1 MARSSAPATPPAHD
15 LFAQSVYVRG
25 AMTLQALRLRVGD
38 QTFFRILRTYAARY
52 RYANAGTAD
61 FIAVA
66 NTVSG
71 QNFIPFFHT
80 WLYAPAAPAMP
91 RLLPAQ

>member
-1 MARSSAPATPPAHD
+1 MAHSSAPATTPAHD

-38 QTFFRILRTYAARY
+38 QTFFHILRVYAARY
-52 RYANAGTAD
+52 RYAIACSVD

-66 NTVSG
+66 DRISG
-71 QNFIPFFHT
+71 QNLTAFFHR

-91 RLLPAQ
+91 RLLPTQ